1 MNKMVMKQ
9 FFISTFVFVMAIV
22 LHTAFLQNQKLK
34 KTVAQKEV
42 KAQVLNQQLINKKM
56 HASR

>member
-1 MNKMVMKQ
+1 MKQ